1 MGYDRSTLSSN
12 DVRGTEV
19 LSVRG
24 DAIQEGFPEEV
35 TFEPSLE
42 GREGDH
48 SRWKESGG
56 RVCVCART
64 QSHPTLCD
72 PMDDSL
78 PGSSVH
84 GIFQAR
90 MLECVAISYSRRSS
104 RLGD

>member
-56 RVCVCART
+56 CVCVCVCTHSVTSNSLR
-64 QSHPTLCD
+64 SH
-72 PMDDSL
+72 
-78 PGSSVH
+78 G
-84 GIFQAR
+84 R
-90 MLECVAISYSRRSS
+90 
-104 RLGD
+104 